1 MKPRESPSE
10 RPPFELDAPD
20 GMGGMGGIGG
30 IGEENWDRGLK
41 AAFGPQPEAPRSSV
55 LENLRSRSDGGSRIH
70 LRELDN
76 QPRPMLKTGTAQAPN
91 LGRYQ
96 ILGEIAS
103 GGVGVVLQGRD
114 LDLGRDVAVKILR
127 ERYAGNRE
135 LIGRFVEEAQIGGQL
150 QHPGIVPVYELAV
163 DDDGRPFIA
172 MKLVRGRTL
181 ASLLEERDGSDPEW
195 RNLLGIFEKVA
206 QTVAYAHAR
215 GVVHRDLKPSNVMVG
230 TFGEV
235 QLMDWGF
242 AKVLA
247 CGGAADDAGKSGPER
262 SPEAVSTVRSDAE
275 HRQSLHGSVLGTPA
289 YMPPEQARGLVD
301 SLDERC
307 DVFALG
313 AILCE
318 ILTGEP
324 AYSGRQSEQTLQRAR
339 EGDLSEARQRLDRCA
354 AGEEIVGLARR
365 CLQPDANARPRNAG
379 VVSAEV
385 TSYLGTVEER
395 ARQAQVSAAESRVR
409 MLAERKSRRLTLAL
423 ASSVVLILSFAGS
436 AWWWMDRQDRERMSR
451 ADHNVRAVLHEARQS
466 EAQSDS
472 ESAARSVARAL
483 ALVSAGDTS
492 SDVRAEVEELRSAQ
506 EHRARDASMAARL
519 REIRSSD
526 ERSSSVYAEYVAA
539 FSDYGI
545 DVEILSAQ
553 EIAARI
559 RAAPAELARS
569 MVLALDDWSLRR
581 QYQRLRVP
589 SRRRTGSDWEL
600 LREAASAADPDP
612 LRDQLRQAASSE
624 DSERLLR
631 LADSTDFVQLEPVS
645 LNLLAMGLR
654 KTGELERAI
663 ETLERGYRLHLDD
676 YWINHDLASC
686 LMRTDPARI
695 EEAKTHAMIALS
707 LHPES
712 WSARGFLGW
721 ILMRGGDEEGGRHY
735 QAESMRF
742 DPTQEMA
749 ARFAEMRSDWP
760 AARKAYETA
769 VESDPDDAGNFVGLG
784 NSLRELGRYA
794 AAIERFEQAL
804 ALGSRR
810 SRVPERI
817 ATCERMIELADRLP
831 EFLAGTYLPESEAD
845 RLLLAQVC
853 RHRGLNAHAAGLYA
867 EFFEGDRDDPRSP
880 GWSERIDAVACAAWA
895 GCRLGEDVRDLSVD
909 EREALRSRALEWA
922 RVAFPDRS
930 ERAESDGGSQRSSR
944 VGRSALFWLI
954 DVRLEILRDPEVLAA
969 LPAEEAK
976 QWIDLWAKLEAR
988 GHGRTH

>member
-1 MKPRESPSE
+1 MQPRESPSE
-10 RPPFELDAPD
+10 QALPEPDAPEV
-20 GMGGMGGIGG
+20 
-30 IGEENWDRGLK
+30 IGEDNWDRGLK
-41 AAFGPQPEAPRSSV
+41 AAFGAPPEEPRSSV
-55 LENLRSRSDGGSRIH
+55 LENLRSRPNGGSRIH

-76 QPRPMLKTGTAQAPN
+76 LPRPILWTGAVHGSN

-163 DDDGRPFIA
+163 DDGGRPFIA

-181 ASLLEERDGSDPEW
+181 ASLLEEREGSDSER

-247 CGGAADDAGKSGPER
+247 RGGAADDAGKGE
-262 SPEAVSTVRSDAE
+262 PEASAETVSTVRSDTE

-339 EGDLSEARQRLDRCA
+339 EGDLSEALQRLDRCD
-354 AGEEIVGLARR
+354 AGSEIVELARH
-365 CLQPDANARPRNAG
+365 CLQPDPDARPRNAG
-379 VVSAEV
+379 FVSAEI
-385 TSYLGTVEER
+385 TSYLETVEGR

-423 ASSVVLILSFAGS
+423 ASSVVLILSLAGS
-436 AWWWMDRQDRERMSR
+436 AWWWKEGQDRERVKR
-451 ADHNVRAVLHEARQS
+451 ADRNARAVLQEARRS
-466 EAQSDS
+466 AAQADQ
-472 ESAARSVARAL
+472 ESAARAVARAL

-492 SDVRAEVEELRSAQ
+492 SDVQAEVEELRAALEQ
-506 EHRARDASMAARL
+506 GDRDASMAARL
-519 REIRSSD
+519 GEIRSSD
-526 ERSSSVYAEYVAA
+526 ERSSSVYAEYVDA
-539 FSDYGI
+539 FSEYGI
-545 DVEILSAQ
+545 DVENLSAQ
-553 EIAARI
+553 EIARKI
-559 RAAPAELARS
+559 RAAPTDLAWS

-589 SRRRTGSDWEL
+589 SRRRTGTDWEL

-624 DSERLLR
+624 DSERLLC
-631 LADSTDFVQLEPVS
+631 LAESTDFAQLEPVS

-654 KTGELERAI
+654 KTGELARAI
-663 ETLERGYRLHLDD
+663 ETLEQGYRLHLDD

-686 LMRTDPARI
+686 LMQTDPPRI

-735 QAESMRF
+735 QKESMRF

-760 AARKAYETA
+760 AARRAYETA
-769 VESDPDDAGNFVGLG
+769 VESDPEDVGNFVGLG
-784 NSLRELGRYA
+784 NSLREVGQYA
-794 AAIERFEQAL
+794 EAIERFEQAL

-817 ATCERMIELADRLP
+817 AACERLIELADRLP
-831 EFLAGTYLPESEAD
+831 EFLAGTYLPESTED
-845 RLLLAQVC
+845 RLLLAHVC
-853 RHRGLNAHAAGLYA
+853 RHRSLNAHAARLYA
-867 EFFEGDRDDPRSP
+867 EFIEGDSDDTRSA
-880 GWSERIDAVACAAWA
+880 GWSHRVDAVACAALA
-895 GCRLGEDVRDLSVD
+895 GCRLGEDVRELSAD
-909 EREALRSRALEWA
+909 EREELRSRALKWA
-922 RVAFPDRS
+922 VSAF
-930 ERAESDGGSQRSSR
+930 AEGPEPSDAGRRRSSR
-944 VGRSALFWLI
+944 GGWSAWRWLN
-954 DVRLEILRDPEVLAA
+954 DARLQILRDPEVLAA
-969 LPAEEAK
+969 LPSQEAE
-976 QWIDLWAKLEAR
+976 QWIDLWAKLEALR
-988 GHGRTH
+988 GPPTR